1 MANDGQ
7 DEEAAHVPRQ
17 EAWWEDAAAAQARL
31 DEWDAKTSTI
41 WGDKRCCALC
51 GVGAL
56 GTTDFYQLRLQRPPQ
71 TEDGQLAPAPP
82 ALLLN
87 SLTGSASV
95 SADGQW
101 WQCKTCR
108 GNRAFAKDHNVSFRH
123 EYFQQLSRCLPSALS
138 QLGFLD
144 VHLDIERRMSG
155 CIGIPTNECLLDG
168 PLIRWNEA
176 GPDSMNMKMTACLL
190 RSIPPLFFSAL
201 VTQGLLHNHTSPT
214 TARRSPATPTAIY
227 IHNLVSSSLPP
238 L

>member
-7 DEEAAHVPRQ
+7 PEATPHVPRQ

-56 GTTDFYQLRLQRPPQ
+56 GTMDFCQLRLQPPPQ

-82 ALLLN
+82 APLLN

-101 WQCKTCR
+101 WQSKTCR
-108 GNRAFAKDHNVSFRH
+108 GNTAFAKDHNVSFRH
-123 EYFQQLSRCLPSALS
+123 EYFQQLSRFLPSALS
-138 QLGFLD
+138 QLAFL
-144 VHLDIERRMSG
+144 S
-155 CIGIPTNECLLDG
+155 
-168 PLIRWNEA
+168 
-176 GPDSMNMKMTACLL
+176 DSMNMEMTTCLASFYSTIVFLWPCNTGTTTQSHITNNSQALACP
-190 RSIPPLFFSAL
+190 PPLRYIS
-201 VTQGLLHNHTSPT
+201 TTSFHK
-214 TARRSPATPTAIY
+214 Y
-227 IHNLVSSSLPP
+227 I
-238 L
+238 